1 MPELEPV
8 LFVLTLA
15 GWLLGS
21 WGILWA
27 RTSRVRGR
35 ASWGRTLF
43 VGALVCLGAS
53 SLMAAVHR
61 SDGLAPLGLS
71 AGLLVVGMLWESPR
85 RAGREAEPLT
95 LAE

>member
-1 MPELEPV
+1 VPELEPALV
-8 LFVLTLA
+8 VLTFA

-27 RTSRVRGR
+27 RTSRVQGR

-43 VGALVCLGAS
+43 LGALVCLGAS
-53 SLMAAVHR
+53 SLVAAVHR
-61 SDGLAPLGLS
+61 ADGLAPLGLS

-85 RAGREAEPLT
+85 RVGRETESLT
-95 LAE
+95 LAD